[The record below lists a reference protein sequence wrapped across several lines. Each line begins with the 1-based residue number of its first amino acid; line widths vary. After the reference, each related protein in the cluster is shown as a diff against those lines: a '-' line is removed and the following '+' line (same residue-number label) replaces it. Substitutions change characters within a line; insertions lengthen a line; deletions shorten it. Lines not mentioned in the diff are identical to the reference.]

1 MKDYS
6 SIVVDSRVRLLRN
19 LSGFEFPSMFEGD
32 EGVKVLNKLADC
44 ILKIDESFK
53 LYKVKTLPELDINI
67 MHEKDLISGRLMD
80 STGYGAVILSSDEKL
95 SIMINETDHLSL
107 NAKFKGL
114 NLINAYDRIN
124 ELDNQ
129 ILSKLDIA
137 YDDTIGF
144 LTSNLKDV
152 GTGLKASVTLF
163 LPALTFAGKIR
174 ELEHSLIA
182 QGFDFLAVNSDGVQN
197 KAYTYTISNAG
208 TIGRKETDYVIKVT
222 EFAIRI
228 CEMEIM
234 ARNEMLQA
242 SVVDDV
248 KDKIYRAWGILT
260 NCYKISV
267 EEAIQLLGELKM
279 GVALDFLR
287 FKDID
292 FIENLMVDVLPYS
305 LTKLSGSKVT
315 VVEIDKYRASFLANV
330 LKTKRLK

>member
-44 ILKIDESFK
+44 ILKLDESFK

-80 STGYGAVILSSDEKL
+80 STGYGAVILSSDEKM
-95 SIMINETDHLSL
+95 SVMINETDHLSL
-107 NAKFKGL
+107 NAKVRGL
-114 NLINAYDRIN
+114 NLISAYDRIN

-137 YDDTIGF
+137 YDDSIGF

-152 GTGLKASVTLF
+152 GTGLKASITLF

-174 ELEHSLIA
+174 EIEHSLLT
-182 QGFDFLAVNSDGVQN
+182 QGFDFSASANNDFEN

-208 TIGRKETDYVIKVT
+208 TIGRKETD
-222 EFAIRI
+222 
-228 CEMEIM
+228 
-234 ARNEMLQA
+234 
-242 SVVDDV
+242 
-248 KDKIYRAWGILT
+248 
-260 NCYKISV
+260 
-267 EEAIQLLGELKM
+267 
-279 GVALDFLR
+279 
-287 FKDID
+287 
-292 FIENLMVDVLPYS
+292 
-305 LTKLSGSKVT
+305 
-315 VVEIDKYRASFLANV
+315 
-330 LKTKRLK
+330 